1 LKKSSYLCKTNRE
14 DSKNVP
20 EVINQMVW
28 NPDNSSLIYYFIRV
42 IFFFLVIFI
51 IMGRN
56 KKEKEKQK
64 VRFGISISPEIN
76 KTLDSLMI
84 NKSKLIES
92 LLKKYLDDKKVF

>member
-1 LKKSSYLCKTNRE
+1 M
-14 DSKNVP
+14 
-20 EVINQMVW
+20 NQMVW

-92 LLKKYLDDKKVF
+92 LLKKYLDEKKVF